1 MEQPEEQSSLE
12 ATPTKLWN
20 RDFSLVV
27 IGQIISIFGNMVLS
41 FALPLYI
48 LSISESPALF
58 GLVLG
63 LPYIS
68 LLVMSP
74 IGGIMA
80 DRLKK
85 QRIMFWLDLTT
96 TVIIVLYM
104 ATRGLFVSAVPIVI
118 VKLMALN
125 AIQGMYMP
133 AVQASVPVLVPSDKL
148 IPANSAVSVVNMLA
162 NMTAPAVAGIL
173 FGRFGLTPI
182 LLISAI
188 CFGITA
194 IMDLLIRIPFKKQSS
209 PGSIAKMV
217 IGDMSLSFQF
227 IVKEK
232 PILARSTGIMF
243 FVQLSLL
250 SLLLVGLPVLIT
262 QHLGMSMAM
271 VGINQSVMMV
281 GGLLGGITAGALGTR
296 LTVRKL
302 HLPLLAVGLFLLPM
316 GLVFMFDIPAFII
329 YVIIT
334 AMSAL
339 VLVVA
344 QMASIPLIAFIQ
356 QETPTELIGKVMSIM
371 MILPFLASALGM
383 LLFGMLFD
391 WLAGLPWIIIFAV
404 ALVSVA
410 IALYTR
416 RQFGKVVASG
426 KKEAE

>member
-1 MEQPEEQSSLE
+1 MEQAEERLE
-12 ATPTKLWN
+12 QGVMPTKLWN

-27 IGQIISIFGNMVLS
+27 IGQVISIFGNMVLS

-48 LSISESPALF
+48 LDISESPALF

-148 IPANSAVSVVNMLA
+148 IPANSAVTIVNMLA
-162 NMTAPAVAGIL
+162 NMVAPAVAGVL

-182 LLISAI
+182 LLISAV

-209 PGSIAKMV
+209 PGSVAQMV
-217 IGDMSLSFQF
+217 ISDMSQSFRF

-232 PILARSTGIMF
+232 PILVKSAGIMF
-243 FVQLSLL
+243 FVNLSLV
-250 SLLLVGLPVLIT
+250 SLLFVGLPVLIT

-271 VGINQSVMMV
+271 VGLNQSVMMV
-281 GGLLGGITAGALGTR
+281 GGLLGGIVAGALGTR
-296 LTVRKL
+296 LTMRKL
-302 HLPLLAVGLFLLPM
+302 HLPLLAISLFLLPM
-316 GLVFMFDIPAFII
+316 GLVFMFDTSAIMA
-329 YVIIT
+329 YATIT
-334 AMSAL
+334 AMGAL
-339 VLVVA
+339 IFVAA
-344 QMASIPLIAFIQ
+344 QMCSIPLIAFIQ
-356 QETPTELIGKVMSIM
+356 KETPTELIGKVMSIM
-371 MILPFLASALGM
+371 LILPFLASALGI
-383 LLFGMLFD
+383 LFFGMLFER
-391 WLAGLPWIIIFAV
+391 LAGLPWVIVFAV
-404 ALVSVA
+404 VLVSA
-410 IALYTR
+410 IIAVYTR
-416 RQFGKVVASG
+416 RQFRRGVDSESEKT
-426 KKEAE
+426 E

>member
-1 MEQPEEQSSLE
+1 MEQAEERLE
-12 ATPTKLWN
+12 TGITTTKLWN

-27 IGQIISIFGNMVLS
+27 IGQVISIFGNMVLS

-48 LSISESPALF
+48 LDISESPALF

-133 AVQASVPVLVPSDKL
+133 AVQASVPVLVPSGKL
-148 IPANSAVSVVNMLA
+148 IPANSAVTIVNMLA
-162 NMTAPAVAGIL
+162 NMVAPAVAGIL

-209 PGSIAKMV
+209 PGSIAQMV
-217 IGDMSLSFQF
+217 ISDLSQSLRF

-232 PILARSTGIMF
+232 PILVKSAGIMF
-243 FVQLSLL
+243 FVNLSLV
-250 SLLLVGLPVLIT
+250 SLLFVGLPVLIT

-271 VGINQSVMMV
+271 VGLNQSVMMV
-281 GGLLGGITAGALGTR
+281 GGLLGGITAGALGAR
-296 LTVRKL
+296 LTMQKI
-302 HLPLLAVGLFLLPM
+302 HLPLLAISLFLLPM
-316 GLVFMFDIPAFII
+316 GLVFMFDTPDLMA
-329 YVIIT
+329 YVTIT
-334 AMSAL
+334 AMGAL
-339 VLVVA
+339 IFVAA
-344 QMASIPLIAFIQ
+344 QMSSIPLIAFIQ
-356 QETPTELIGKVMSIM
+356 KGTPTELIGKVMSIM
-371 MILPFLASALGM
+371 LILPFLANALGI
-383 LLFGMLFD
+383 LLFGMLFER
-391 WLAGLPWIIIFAV
+391 LADLPWITVFAV
-404 ALVSVA
+404 VLVSAV
-410 IALYTR
+410 IAVYTR
-416 RQFGKVVASG
+416 RQFKKVV
-426 KKEAE
+426 

>member
-1 MEQPEEQSSLE
+1 MEQVEERLKLV

-20 RDFSLVV
+20 RDFSLVI
-27 IGQIISIFGNMVLS
+27 IGQVISIFGNMVLS
-41 FALPLYI
+41 FALPLYV

-96 TVIIVLYM
+96 TIIIVLYM

-217 IGDMSLSFQF
+217 IGDMSLSFRF

-316 GLVFMFDIPAFII
+316 GLVFMFDIPAFMI

-339 VLVVA
+339 VLVAA

-356 QETPTELIGKVMSIM
+356 KETPTELIGKVMSIM

-383 LLFGMLFD
+383 LFFGVLFD
-391 WLAGLPWIIIFAV
+391 WLAGLPWIIVFAV
-404 ALVSVA
+404 ALASFV
-410 IALYTR
+410 IAVYTR
-416 RQFGKVVASG
+416 GQFRKVETVDAN
-426 KKEAE
+426 

>member
-1 MEQPEEQSSLE
+1 MEGIGRTEERFESG

-27 IGQIISIFGNMVLS
+27 IGQVVSIFGNMVLS

-48 LSISESPALF
+48 LDISESPALF

-63 LPYIS
+63 LPFVS

-80 DRLKK
+80 DRLRK
-85 QRIMFWLDLTT
+85 QRVMFWLDLTT

-104 ATRGLFVSAVPIVI
+104 ATRGMFASAVPIVI

-133 AVQASVPVLVPSDKL
+133 AVQASVPVLVPPDKL

-162 NMTAPAVAGIL
+162 NMVAPAVAGIL

-188 CFGITA
+188 CFGVTA
-194 IMDLLIRIPFKKQSS
+194 IMDLLIRIPFRKQDG
-209 PGSIAKMV
+209 PGSVAQMV
-217 IGDMSLSFQF
+217 MDDMSLSFRF
-227 IVKEK
+227 IVRER
-232 PILARSTGIMF
+232 PILAKSAGIMF
-243 FVQLSLL
+243 FVNLSLV
-250 SLLLVGLPVLIT
+250 SLLFVGLPVLIT

-281 GGLLGGITAGALGTR
+281 GGLLGGIAAGALGTR
-296 LTVRKL
+296 LTMRKL
-302 HLPLLAVGLFLLPM
+302 HLPLMAISLFLLPM
-316 GLVFMFDIPAFII
+316 GLVFMFDAPAFVI

-339 VLVVA
+339 VFVAA
-344 QMASIPLIAFIQ
+344 QMCSIPMIAFIQ
-356 QETPTELIGKVMSIM
+356 RETPTELIGKVMSIM
-371 MILPFLASALGM
+371 LVLPFLANAMGI
-383 LLFGMLFD
+383 LLFGMLFER
-391 WLAGLPWIIIFAV
+391 LAGLPWVIVLAV
-404 ALVSVA
+404 VLVSAA
-410 IALYTR
+410 IAVYGR
-416 RQFGKVVASG
+416 RLFRNVV
-426 KKEAE
+426 

>member
-1 MEQPEEQSSLE
+1 MEQAGERPETV
-12 ATPTKLWN
+12 AAPTRLWN
-20 RDFSLVV
+20 RDFSLVI
-27 IGQIISIFGNMVLS
+27 IGQVISIFGNMVLS

-48 LSISESPALF
+48 LYISDSPALF

-104 ATRGLFVSAVPIVI
+104 ATRGLFVSAVPIII

-125 AIQGMYMP
+125 AIQGIYMP
-133 AVQASVPVLVPSDKL
+133 AVQASVPVLVPPDKL

-182 LLISAI
+182 LLISAV

-217 IGDMSLSFQF
+217 ASDMSLSFRF

-232 PILARSTGIMF
+232 PILAKSTAIMF

-262 QHLGMSMAM
+262 RHLGMSMAM

-281 GGLLGGITAGALGTR
+281 GGLLGGITAGVLGTR

-302 HLPLLAVGLFLLPM
+302 YLPLLTIGLFLLPM
-316 GLVFMFDIPAFII
+316 GLVFMFDIPAFMI

-339 VLVVA
+339 ILVAA

-356 QETPTELIGKVMSIM
+356 KETPTELIGKVMSIM
-371 MILPFLASALGM
+371 LILPFLANALGM
-383 LLFGMLFD
+383 LFFGVLFD
-391 WLAGLPWIIIFAV
+391 WLAGSPWVIVFAV
-404 ALVSVA
+404 ALASFA
-410 IALYTR
+410 IAVYTR
-416 RQFGKVVASG
+416 GQFRKADL
-426 KKEAE
+426 A

>member
-1 MEQPEEQSSLE
+1 MEQVEERLKLV

-20 RDFSLVV
+20 RDFSLVI
-27 IGQIISIFGNMVLS
+27 IGQVISIFGNMVLS
-41 FALPLYI
+41 FALPLYV

-96 TVIIVLYM
+96 TIIIVLYM

-133 AVQASVPVLVPSDKL
+133 AVQASVPVLVPSGKL
-148 IPANSAVSVVNMLA
+148 IPANSAVTIVNMLA
-162 NMTAPAVAGIL
+162 NMVAPAVAGIL

-209 PGSIAKMV
+209 PGSIAQMV
-217 IGDMSLSFQF
+217 ISDLSQSLRF

-232 PILARSTGIMF
+232 PILVKSAGIMF
-243 FVQLSLL
+243 FVNLSLV
-250 SLLLVGLPVLIT
+250 SLLFVGLPVLIT

-271 VGINQSVMMV
+271 VGLNQSVMMV
-281 GGLLGGITAGALGTR
+281 GGLLGGITAGALGAR
-296 LTVRKL
+296 LTMQKI
-302 HLPLLAVGLFLLPM
+302 HLPLLAISLFLLPM
-316 GLVFMFDIPAFII
+316 GLVFMFDTPDLMA
-329 YVIIT
+329 YVTIT
-334 AMSAL
+334 AMGAL
-339 VLVVA
+339 IFVAA
-344 QMASIPLIAFIQ
+344 QMSSIPLIAFIQ
-356 QETPTELIGKVMSIM
+356 KGTPTELIGKVMSIM
-371 MILPFLASALGM
+371 LILPFLANALGI
-383 LLFGMLFD
+383 LLFGMLFER
-391 WLAGLPWIIIFAV
+391 LADLPWITVFAV
-404 ALVSVA
+404 VLVSAV
-410 IALYTR
+410 IAVYTR
-416 RQFGKVVASG
+416 RQFKKVV
-426 KKEAE
+426 

>member
-1 MEQPEEQSSLE
+1 MEQVEQTEEGFE
-12 ATPTKLWN
+12 PGAIPAKLWN
-20 RDFSLVV
+20 RDFSLVI
-27 IGQIISIFGNMVLS
+27 IGQVISIFGNMVLS
-41 FALPLYI
+41 FALPLYV

-125 AIQGMYMP
+125 AIQGMYIP

-217 IGDMSLSFQF
+217 IGDLSLSFRF

-296 LTVRKL
+296 LSVRKL
-302 HLPLLAVGLFLLPM
+302 HLPLLAIGLFLVPM
-316 GLVFMFDIPAFII
+316 GLVFMFDIPAFMI

-339 VLVVA
+339 ILVAA
-344 QMASIPLIAFIQ
+344 QIASIPLIAFIQ
-356 QETPTELIGKVMSIM
+356 KETPTELIGKVMSIM
-371 MILPFLASALGM
+371 MILPFLANALGM

-391 WLAGLPWIIIFAV
+391 WLAGLPWVIVFAV
-404 ALVSVA
+404 ALASFV
-410 IALYTR
+410 IAVYTR
-416 RQFGKVVASG
+416 GQFRKVAH
-426 KKEAE
+426 

>member
-1 MEQPEEQSSLE
+1 MEQTEGQFELE
-12 ATPTKLWN
+12 AVPAKLWN
-20 RDFSLVV
+20 RDFSLVI
-27 IGQIISIFGNMVLS
+27 IGQVISIFGNMVLS
-41 FALPLYI
+41 FALPLYV

-133 AVQASVPVLVPSDKL
+133 AVQASVPALVPSDKL
-148 IPANSAVSVVNMLA
+148 IPANSAVTIVNMLA
-162 NMTAPAVAGIL
+162 NMVAPAVAGVL

-182 LLISAI
+182 LLISAV

-209 PGSIAKMV
+209 PGSVAQMV
-217 IGDMSLSFQF
+217 ISDMSQSFRF

-232 PILARSTGIMF
+232 PILVKSAGIMF
-243 FVQLSLL
+243 FVNLSLV
-250 SLLLVGLPVLIT
+250 SLLFVGLPVLIT

-271 VGINQSVMMV
+271 VGLNQSVMMV
-281 GGLLGGITAGALGTR
+281 GGLLGGIVAGALGTR
-296 LTVRKL
+296 LTMRKL
-302 HLPLLAVGLFLLPM
+302 HLPLLAISLFLLPM
-316 GLVFMFDIPAFII
+316 GLVFMFDTSAIMA
-329 YVIIT
+329 YATIT
-334 AMSAL
+334 AMGAL
-339 VLVVA
+339 IFVAA
-344 QMASIPLIAFIQ
+344 QMCSIPLIAFIQ
-356 QETPTELIGKVMSIM
+356 KETPTELIGKVMSIM
-371 MILPFLASALGM
+371 LILPFLASALGI
-383 LLFGMLFD
+383 LFFGMLFER
-391 WLAGLPWIIIFAV
+391 LAGLPWVIVFAV
-404 ALVSVA
+404 VLVSA
-410 IALYTR
+410 IIAVYTR
-416 RQFGKVVASG
+416 RQFRRGVDSESEKT
-426 KKEAE
+426 E

>member
-383 LLFGMLFD
+383 LLFGVLFD
-391 WLAGLPWIIIFAV
+391 WLAGSPWVIVFAV
-404 ALVSVA
+404 AIASFA
-410 IALYTR
+410 IAVYTR
-416 RQFGKVVASG
+416 GQFRKVDS
-426 KKEAE
+426 